1 MMPHHIRIGWAQ
13 AFFTVLIL
21 WGLNNVMIR
30 YAASE
35 LQANTLVYSCSAFT
49 SSALMLLLIG
59 GRGPLARETMRS
71 VDTWM
76 YGIILLLSYIL
87 SLNLFALVTSTEGSL
102 LQRCSLVFSLVAS
115 WLFLARQP
123 SRGQLAG
130 ALLILVGI
138 GFVMSDVPGKN
149 HGTIY
154 LLVALSGL
162 FQAARIFVAEF
173 HRPHAQATVVD
184 NSPRAK
190 CRVVGFV
197 MFVISTLFLTIM
209 FSIALIKNGATQPIP
224 LLSPFPTL
232 TDFTHA
238 PSILAG
244 LGAGLVL
251 IAPLRL
257 LEFSS
262 SHLIKA
268 ENFLAVTALSSLA
281 TWFWESIT
289 RPLTGL
295 EITSLGGIDL
305 LAGVLITIG
314 GLVMAL
320 SKMRSTHTQKEWE
333 AYVYYA
339 AQNPQV
345 VDDSRD
351 MIAATLEHTGHDL
364 KKAAKLLGLPP
375 SVIDVFLSDK
385 TRVVALKPDVLTTV
399 TRAYRTHVA
408 QSDPLTGLL
417 NRAGFM
423 SALRKACTEPEVYT
437 LFYLDLNKF
446 KPINDTYG
454 HEAGDQILQG
464 IADRLSQYAPIGAI
478 TRLGGDEFC
487 LLLKS
492 VTDEAAPQVA
502 EVLLGVIEDPF
513 NLIGVAEPLSVSASI
528 GSATTPTHTTDAEAL
543 LAHADKNMYSA
554 KKAGSPT

>member
-1 MMPHHIRIGWAQ
+1 MMAHNIRIGWAQ

-71 VDTWM
+71 IDTWM

-130 ALLILVGI
+130 AVLILAGI
-138 GFVMSDVPGKN
+138 GFVMSDIPDKN

-173 HRPHAQATVVD
+173 HRPHAKAAVVD

-197 MFVISTLFLTIM
+197 MFVISTLFLTLM
-209 FSIALIKNGATQPIP
+209 FGIALIKNGAAQPIP
-224 LLSPFPTL
+224 MLSPFPTL

-281 TWFWESIT
+281 TWFWESVT

-295 EITSLGGIDL
+295 EITSLSGADL
-305 LAGVLITIG
+305 LAGVLITLG

-320 SKMRSTHTQKEWE
+320 SKMRSTHAQKEWE

-339 AQNPQV
+339 AQNPEV

-364 KKAAKLLGLPP
+364 KKAAALLGLPP
-375 SVIDVFLSDK
+375 SVIDVFLGDK
-385 TRVVALKPDVLTTV
+385 TRVVAFKPEVLTTV

-464 IADRLSQYAPIGAI
+464 IADRLSLYAPTGAI

-492 VTDEAAPQVA
+492 VTDDAAPQVA
-502 EVLLGVIEDPF
+502 EALLGVIEEPF
-513 NLIGVAEPLSVSASI
+513 KLEKVAEKLSVSASI

-554 KKAGSPT
+554 KKAR